1 MAFLVAN
8 SYLGLAKE
16 ATPGTT
22 QTTAPGTAAQLAW
35 IPVTSPQVTPTQ
47 VFLRDE
53 ALRGSPVMVYD
64 QVQGVRHDEVDFKTY
79 GYADTFPLLVASILG
94 GTYTPSTSGATTH
107 TIPLLNSPSTG
118 SQTPSYT
125 ILDFDGANW
134 FIMNGARAASL
145 AMTFGAET
153 PLDGTVK
160 FIANPYT
167 SSTSYPTFAGVLST
181 SAPNISAEAMI
192 PAWDTTITISGTS
205 IGYIQSGELTMD
217 RKTAPIFTMG
227 QQGPRVNFAGPLE
240 VSGKFTAVV
249 DTNADPFSTTSTYS
263 AGSTTGTAYGLFR
276 SASNIPLVVTFT
288 DPNDSTSGTNHSMKF
303 TMSDVQFHDVRRIRG
318 KDFTEVEVNF
328 TAQGNTTDAASGA
341 GYSPVKF
348 TAVNGQTAAYN

>member
-16 ATPGTT
+16 ATRGTT
-22 QTTAPGTAAQLAW
+22 QTTAPGTAAQLQW

-79 GYADTFPLLVASILG
+79 GYADSFPLLVASILG
-94 GTYTPSTSGATTH
+94 GTDTVTGATSYTH
-107 TIPLLNSPSTG
+107 TIPLLNSASTG
-118 SQTPSYT
+118 SQPPSYSV
-125 ILDFDGANW
+125 LDFDGANW
-134 FIMNGARAASL
+134 FLMNGAQAASL
-145 AMTFGAET
+145 AMTFGAEAA
-153 PLDGTVK
+153 LDGTVK

-167 SSTSYPTFAGVLST
+167 SSTSYPTFAGASSPSIT
-181 SAPNISAEAMI
+181 SEAMI

-205 IGYIQSGELTMD
+205 IGYIQSGELTLD

-263 AGSTTGTAYGLFR
+263 AGNATGTAYGLFR
-276 SASNIPLVVTFT
+276 SASSIPLVIKFT
-288 DPNDSTSGTNHSMKF
+288 DPNDSSGGVNHSMQF
-303 TMSDVQFHDVRRIRG
+303 TMSDVQFHDVRRVRG
-318 KDFTEVEVNF
+318 KDYTEVEVNF
-328 TAQGNTTDAASGA
+328 TAQGNSTDATT

-348 TAVNGQTAAYN
+348 VGINGTSVAYN